1 MVLRTI
7 DGIIREG
14 NKMKHALV
22 IGGTG
27 MLANVSLWL
36 INEGY
41 HVSVIGRNSKRMNK
55 LISLSKDETF
65 ITPILVDYNHD
76 YELREQ
82 LDISVKKNGQIDIV
96 IAWIH
101 TIGKNVLK
109 NVITEDFSGLN
120 HPWRLL
126 HVLGSDSNLVDVKG
140 HVTME
145 TNCLYRQVQLG
156 FVIEGETSR
165 WLTNEEISNGV
176 IESIKKDKLVNLVGV
191 LEPAIKR
198 PR

>member
-1 MVLRTI
+1 
-7 DGIIREG
+7 
-14 NKMKHALV
+14 MKHALV

-36 INEGY
+36 VNEGY

-55 LISLSKDETF
+55 LISLSKDESF

-82 LDISVKKNGQIDIV
+82 LDISIKENGQFDIV

-109 NVITEDFSGLN
+109 NVISQDFSGSN
-120 HPWRLL
+120 HPWKLL
-126 HVLGSDSNLVDVKG
+126 HVLGSGSNLEDVKMQ
-140 HVTME
+140 VTME
-145 TNCLYRQVQLG
+145 ANCLYRQVQLG

-165 WLTNEEISNGV
+165 WLTDEEISNGV

-191 LEPAIKR
+191 LEPARMR
-198 PR
+198 PL